1 MERECETADGSAR
14 PATRSVPPGGGGG
27 ARAAGGGYISPSD
40 DARVPGGRLS
50 DGGEGAGG
58 EVDREAAA
66 ERAALVADAPLR
78 ALPPSPWEVRAESL
92 RASGVYPSGAGW
104 GGELQCNSDGVPLKR
119 VRNLVTILRNDARFR
134 GLRFNAMTLFPEV
147 DGRPLSDTDV
157 THMRAL
163 LERDWRVSAGKD
175 LAQEAI
181 RVAAELAPYDPR
193 REYLGALAWDGV
205 PRIERLAPELL
216 GSTHRLYGAFLRCFL
231 ISAVARV
238 YEPGCQV
245 HTVLVLLGAQG
256 AGKSTFFRTMFG
268 EWFSDSSVEPG
279 TREGMLSANS
289 AWGLEIPEVE
299 HLTLSREDSTLKRF
313 ITSATDNFRRPY
325 AAALE
330 KVPRSSIFG
339 ASTNERAFLR
349 DRTGTGFRRWH
360 VVEVFTRIDGAKLS
374 AWRDQLWA
382 EAMDLYRR
390 GVPHWLT
397 GEDEAEHAALTAD
410 YAEGEPWEAM
420 VELFVAS
427 AANLRAVAT
436 ETAGPRW
443 AVSSHDLLTRGVLL
457 ETRELTSANQRRL
470 AGIMAKLGATRSK
483 VRVERGGRLGAPEAG
498 YLLPAEWP
506 AESVSVVGGRST
518 VSRATAAEAL
528 RRPDDTP

>member
-1 MERECETADGSAR
+1 MSERERET
-14 PATRSVPPGGGGG
+14 GG
-27 ARAAGGGYISPSD
+27 AGVEPGEGLSLGGAATAGDGYISASD
-40 DARVPGGRLS
+40 ATGGRLT

-58 EVDREAAA
+58 EDAA
-66 ERAALVADAPLR
+66 ERLAIAADAPLR
-78 ALPPSPWEVRAESL
+78 DLPPSPWELRAADM
-92 RASGVYPSGAGW
+92 RASGVYPSGPAWEDG
-104 GGELQCNSDGVPLKR
+104 LQCNGDGVPLKR
-119 VRNLVTILRNDARFR
+119 VRNLVAILRNDPRFH
-134 GLRFNAMTLFPEV
+134 GLRFNVMTLFPEV
-147 DGRPLSDTDV
+147 GGGDRPPRPLSDTDV
-157 THMRAL
+157 THMRAM

-181 RVAAELAPYDPR
+181 RVAAELNPYDPR
-193 REYLGALAWDGV
+193 REYLGALRWDGV
-205 PRIERLAPELL
+205 ERIARIAPDLF
-216 GSTHRLYGAFLRCFL
+216 GSKHPLYGAFLRCFL

-360 VVEVFTRIDGAKLS
+360 VVEVFGRICAAKLG

-397 GEDEAEHAALTAD
+397 GEDETEHAALTSD
-410 YAEGEPWEAM
+410 YVEGEPWEAL
-420 VELFVAS
+420 VEAYLS
-427 AANLRAVAT
+427 KRANLRAVET
-436 ETAGPRW
+436 EAHGARW
-443 AVSSHDLLTRGVLL
+443 AVATGDLLSRAVGL

-470 AGIMAKLGATRSK
+470 AGVMTKLGAMRQR
-483 VRVERGGRLGAPEAG
+483 VRVERGTDARLGLPESG
-498 YLLPAEWP
+498 YLLPAEWE
-506 AESVSVVGGRST
+506 ADGQ
-518 VSRATAAEAL
+518 TARGVLGA
-528 RRPDDTP
+528 PKPYDMP